1 MFSTSRHRRTIG
13 LKNGDEISPDK
24 CEKNTM
30 YRTIRRYLIRL
41 RSGSRD
47 RPSFTWATRSV
58 PTAVPT
64 EYSLD
69 VEAAN
74 LAELPEDRGGPYLKA
89 LLGMVPLPVLRRAAL
104 RGDLEALS
112 AAHLQTEE
120 DLLEVAEETS
130 ELPVALA
137 VAQNPA
143 ATKEVFLH
151 LLSGPALQGERLD
164 PSPLV
169 GEIGGAILD
178 NEGACTPEVMER
190 MTSPFS
196 NADFQQFEDVMEKI
210 AASSALTKKLASRIT
225 SKAAARVCAQN
236 PVLHFL
242 ISADPTLL
250 ADELGYHV
258 ERALVRREEA
268 SEELLRSAATNG
280 SKGIRKAAAQHD
292 NLPDDVYQQLL
303 EDEMMMVRRALA
315 ARDDLPIHM
324 LKELAEDPHPMVRQ
338 TIAFNARCPKENV
351 IQLAG
356 DAAGSVR
363 AAAASQLEC
372 SEMLAEL
379 ANDTRVAVRKRV
391 AGNPRTPKSEL
402 YSLAFDPERKVRT
415 AVAQNEASPPS
426 LLSRLG
432 VMDLFSVRLGV
443 AGNRS
448 ALPKTLRRLVE
459 DQAEEHKIRR
469 VAQATL
475 QTQASLQQKQ
485 AG

>member
-1 MFSTSRHRRTIG
+1 
-13 LKNGDEISPDK
+13 
-24 CEKNTM
+24 M

-41 RSGSRD
+41 RSGSGD
-47 RPSFTWATRSV
+47 RPSFTWATGSV

-74 LAELPEDRGGPYLKA
+74 LAEPEDQGEPYLKA

-104 RGDLEALS
+104 RDELEALA
-112 AAHLQTEE
+112 AAHLQNED
-120 DLLEVAEETS
+120 DLLKVAESRS
-130 ELPVALA
+130 ELPIALA
-137 VAQNPA
+137 VSKNPA
-143 ATKEVFLH
+143 ATEEVLLR

-169 GEIGGAILD
+169 GEIGVSILD
-178 NEGACTPEVMER
+178 NQACTPAVIER

-196 NADFQQFEDVMEKI
+196 GADFSQFEEVEKRI
-210 AASSALTKKLASRIT
+210 AASSLLNKKLASRIT
-225 SKAAARVCAQN
+225 SKAAARVSAQN

-242 ISADPTLL
+242 IASDPTLL
-250 ADELGYHV
+250 SDGLGYNV
-258 ERALVRREEA
+258 QRALVRREEA

-280 SKGIRKAAAQHD
+280 SKGLRKAAAEHD
-292 NLPDDVYQQLL
+292 NLPDSVFERLL
-303 EDEMMMVRRALA
+303 EDDMLMVRRALA
-315 ARDDLPIHM
+315 ARDDLPTHM

-338 TIAFNARCPKENV
+338 TIAFNSRCPKENV
-351 IQLAG
+351 IQLAR